1 MYVEKSEELKQGAE
15 KWEWRQTNH
24 QIRHS
29 SQEPLE
35 LLKIILAPREL
46 SDIEEMVFLHTWN
59 GKMYREMAQETQYQ
73 EGYLKDIGS
82 QLWLCLSDK
91 LGCQVTKKNLRLI
104 LKQNYHLTRLNFD
117 KHYQFPDACQK
128 LEFPGSPLPFGSD
141 LYIKRSPIEDL
152 AIATISQAGSL
163 IRIQAPSGM
172 GKTSL
177 INHLMGSANQM
188 GMQTVFVDV
197 QQADT
202 EVLSNLDLFLRWFCC
217 NIGRQLDLEP
227 KFDDYWFE
235 DAGSKLSCTTY
246 IQEYILNQLQQP
258 ILVAID
264 KVHYLVDYP
273 NLANNFFPL
282 LRSWYE
288 QARVRK
294 DWQKLRLIIANSGEL
309 DLPIQFHQSP
319 FNVGLPLLLPDLTT
333 TQLQDLADRYQLHT
347 VGIKDYQSLEPLFN
361 LIGGHPYLLNL
372 AFYWLRSGY
381 FSLARLLEEAPTDKG
396 IYGDHLR
403 RQRSILQ
410 RNNNLIKA
418 FYQVLLTPES
428 VEMEMSTAYELE
440 SMGLVKLNGQKVS
453 IKYELYRQYFSILAG
468 GLNS

>member
-1 MYVEKSEELKQGAE
+1 MYAEKSEDLKQWTE
-15 KWEWRQTNH
+15 KSQWRQNNKPIQFT
-24 QIRHS
+24 
-29 SQEPLE
+29 SQEALE
-35 LLKIILAPREL
+35 LVKTILAPREL
-46 SDIEEMVFLHTWN
+46 SEIEEIVFLHTWN

-91 LGCQVTKKNLRLI
+91 LGFQVTKKTLRLI
-104 LKQNYHLTRLNFD
+104 LTQHLHLTRLNINTIS
-117 KHYQFPDACQK
+117 QCCQNCQK
-128 LEFPGSPLPFGSD
+128 PEFPGSPLPFDSD
-141 LYIKRSPIEDL
+141 FYIKRSPIEDL

-163 IRIQAPSGM
+163 IRIQASAGM

-217 NIGRQLDLEP
+217 NIGRQLNLEP

-246 IQEYILNQLQQP
+246 IQEYILNQLQKP
-258 ILVAID
+258 MVVAID
-264 KVHYLVDYP
+264 KVHYLIEYP

-319 FNVGLPLLLPDLTT
+319 FNVGLPLLLTDLST
-333 TQLQDLADRYQLHT
+333 TQLQDLADRYQLQT

-381 FSLARLLEEAPTDKG
+381 FSLDRLLEEAPTDKG

-410 RNNNLIKA
+410 RNNKLIKA

-428 VEMEMSTAYELE
+428 VDMEMSTAYELE

-468 GLNS
+468 GFNS